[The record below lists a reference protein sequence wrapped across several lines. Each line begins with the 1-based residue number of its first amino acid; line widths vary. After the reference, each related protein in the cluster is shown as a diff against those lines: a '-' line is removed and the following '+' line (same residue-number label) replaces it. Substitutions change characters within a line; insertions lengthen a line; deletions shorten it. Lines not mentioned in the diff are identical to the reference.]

1 MLRCLWLGL
10 LVLTTCTRSAA
21 ISAEPLA
28 VVEHVAAHREAD
40 AVSSIAWGA
49 YAAAASD
56 PAELRSLPIGVFDSG
71 IGGLTVLEAI
81 LKLDQHHND
90 SGAPGGDGRPDFA
103 GERFIYLGDQANMP
117 YGNYPSAGRVDFLRE
132 LIVRDALFLL
142 GDRFDAVEAAQELKN
157 EKKPPVKA
165 IVIACNTA
173 TAYGLHDIRT
183 ALERWKIPVLV
194 VGVVEAG
201 GRGVIDAM
209 RHDTTQGAAAVLA
222 TVGTC
227 SSEAYPKTIAR
238 LAGQQ
243 GLQAPAV
250 CQQGCV
256 GLAGAIEGSPAFIA
270 AANSDGRATAAAVE
284 YLGPSGSHKQ
294 ARINAALMQV
304 YGFDPAGLIGDPGD
318 VANLRLNS
326 VENYIRYD
334 VATLVAQHRER
345 ADAKPITTVVLGCTH
360 YPLAVA
366 QIDAAFQRLRNYRN
380 AAGRQP
386 YFNLIAE
393 TITYVDP
400 GEYTARELYR
410 GLFLR
415 KQLLRAGEE
424 CVLSTDQCF
433 VTVAN
438 PSLSADK
445 KDALGHL
452 TAEYKYSREAG
463 DMKRADVLTVPFS
476 ANNETSAAV
485 GAWYHK
491 LPHVCSRL
499 TGGRYTPGR

>member
-1 MLRCLWLGL
+1 MLRCLGLGL
-10 LVLTTCTRSAA
+10 VFVAA
-21 ISAEPLA
+21 GACSTVIAGEPLA
-28 VVEHVAAHREAD
+28 IVEHVAAHREAN
-40 AVSSIAWGA
+40 AVSSIPWGA
-49 YAAAASD
+49 YAAAAAD

-90 SGAPGGDGRPDFA
+90 TGAPGGDGLPDFQ

-142 GDRFDAVEAAQELKN
+142 GDRFDAPASTKELQKQM
-157 EKKPPVKA
+157 KPPVKA

-173 TAYGLHDIRT
+173 TAYGLDDIRA

-209 RHDTTQGAAAVLA
+209 RQDTTQGAAAVLA

-270 AANSDGRATAAAVE
+270 AAKPDGGASAAAVE

-294 ARINAALMQV
+294 AKIDAALMPV
-304 YGFDPAGLIGDPGD
+304 YDFDSAGLIGDPGN

-334 VATLVAQHRER
+334 VATLVAEHRRR

-380 AAGRQP
+380 AAGVQP
-386 YFNLIAE
+386 YADLIAE
-393 TITYVDP
+393 QITYVDP

-424 CVLSTDQCF
+424 CVLATDQCF
-433 VTVAN
+433 VTVAS

-445 KDALGHL
+445 KDTLGNL
-452 TAEYKYSREAG
+452 TAEYKYSRSAG
-463 DMKRADVLTVPFS
+463 DMTRADVLTVPMS
-476 ANNETSAAV
+476 SNAEAAAAV
-485 GAWYHK
+485 SAWFHK
-491 LPHVCSRL
+491 LPHV
-499 TGGRYTPGR
+499 GRRFAAGER